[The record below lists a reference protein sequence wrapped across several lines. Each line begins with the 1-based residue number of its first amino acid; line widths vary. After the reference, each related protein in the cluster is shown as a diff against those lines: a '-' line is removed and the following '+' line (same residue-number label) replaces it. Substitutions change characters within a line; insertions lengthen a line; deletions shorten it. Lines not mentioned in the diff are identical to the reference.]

1 MFFFLS
7 LSLSIVLLFSDR
19 MIYRKGQIETLRKR
33 QRQTEVEIERE
44 TDEMLSE
51 RNREIDIERGESW
64 L

>member
-1 MFFFLS
+1 
-7 LSLSIVLLFSDR
+7 